1 MMENFY
7 LGTCRR
13 CAGLLTYALL
23 LASPLKDIM
32 VHVAETTAFL
42 DKKKKKKK
50 MHWTIRKIVT
60 NTFLQFEG

>member
-42 DKKKKKKK
+42 DKKKKKKNALDNK
-50 MHWTIRKIVT
+50 KNCDKHLPPV
-60 NTFLQFEG
+60 

>member
-1 MMENFY
+1 MLENFY

-13 CAGLLTYALL
+13 CTGLLTYALL

-42 DKKKKKKK
+42 DKKRK